1 MDKPIAKKPVYYRYR
16 WHIAGGIAFIVLL
29 VYVGIAASGGRK
41 LRTDAENLIIGE
53 ATSDKFLEYV
63 DVEGVVQPILTIQ
76 INTREAGS
84 VDRIIAEE
92 GTMMNKGDTILTL
105 NNPDLIRAIED
116 QQDEWEKQ
124 LISYQEKEIEMEQKS
139 IDLQQK
145 TLQTTYELNRLKK
158 SYALD
163 EEEFNMGVKSKAQLE
178 VARDEFDYKT
188 RSTAL
193 QLEGLRHDSAATI
206 LRRELMKNDLERE
219 RKKFERARER
229 MEDLVVRAPL
239 SGQLSFVKVT
249 PGQQVQSTE
258 AIAEIRRLSPK
269 PGNLYA
275 EGGTDT
281 TPYIIPDFILDYQDG
296 RFQLSLN
303 SYNVPEVRVNR
314 RYMDMIRE
322 MVGSDGT
329 VREKDKEA
337 IQFVKNK
344 IDSAKWFISAIKQ
357 RHDTLM
363 RTMQTILDYQQ
374 EYFKDGDKSKLRPM
388 ILKDIADRTGL
399 DVSTISRVVNSK
411 YVQTQFG
418 IILLKS
424 LFSEAMQTESGEE
437 VSSYEIKNI
446 LQECIDEEDK
456 RHPLTDETLMDIL
469 NSKGYRIARRTV
481 AKYREML
488 GIPVARLRKQI

>member
-258 AIAEIRRLSPK
+258 AIAEIKVLDQFKIHTSLSEYYIDRITTGPPPSPGKTKSTRSGSPK
-269 PGNLYA
+269 S
-275 EGGTDT
+275 
-281 TPYIIPDFILDYQDG
+281 F
-296 RFQLSLN
+296 R
-303 SYNVPEVRVNR
+303 
-314 RYMDMIRE
+314 
-322 MVGSDGT
+322 
-329 VREKDKEA
+329 
-337 IQFVKNK
+337 
-344 IDSAKWFISAIKQ
+344 
-357 RHDTLM
+357 
-363 RTMQTILDYQQ
+363 
-374 EYFKDGDKSKLRPM
+374 KSKTVTSMSTWSLR
-388 ILKDIADRTGL
+388 R
-399 DVSTISRVVNSK
+399 
-411 YVQTQFG
+411 Q
-418 IILLKS
+418 
-424 LFSEAMQTESGEE
+424 
-437 VSSYEIKNI
+437 
-446 LQECIDEEDK
+446 
-456 RHPLTDETLMDIL
+456 
-469 NSKGYRIARRTV
+469 ARRTYASEKVSVSRSNSDNRKRPSSSHV
-481 AKYREML
+481 ATSSRPPAANGYTN
-488 GIPVARLRKQI
+488 

>member
-92 GTMMNKGDTILTL
+92 GTMMNQGDTILTL

-258 AIAEIRRLSPK
+258 AIAEIKVSISSRSILPSANTTSTGSPPVYPPPSPGKTKSTRSGSPK
-269 PGNLYA
+269 SFRKSKTVTSMSTWSFTEAKPG
-275 EGGTDT
+275 ERTHRKS
-281 TPYIIPDFILDYQDG
+281 F
-296 RFQLSLN
+296 
-303 SYNVPEVRVNR
+303 RV
-314 RYMDMIRE
+314 
-322 MVGSDGT
+322 
-329 VREKDKEA
+329 
-337 IQFVKNK
+337 Q
-344 IDSAKWFISAIKQ
+344 IDSDNRK
-357 RHDTLM
+357 
-363 RTMQTILDYQQ
+363 
-374 EYFKDGDKSKLRPM
+374 RPSSSHV
-388 ILKDIADRTGL
+388 AT
-399 DVSTISRVVNSK
+399 SSRPPAAN
-411 YVQTQFG
+411 
-418 IILLKS
+418 
-424 LFSEAMQTESGEE
+424 
-437 VSSYEIKNI
+437 
-446 LQECIDEEDK
+446 
-456 RHPLTDETLMDIL
+456 
-469 NSKGYRIARRTV
+469 GYTN
-481 AKYREML
+481 
-488 GIPVARLRKQI
+488 

>member
-29 VYVGIAASGGRK
+29 IYVGIAASGGRK

-219 RKKFERARER
+219 RKKFERVRER

-258 AIAEIRRLSPK
+258 AIAEIKVLDQFKIHTSLSE
-269 PGNLYA
+269 YYI
-275 EGGTDT
+275 DRIT
-281 TPYIIPDFILDYQDG
+281 TGLPATITWQNKKYPLRITKV
-296 RFQLSLN
+296 
-303 SYNVPEVRVNR
+303 VPEVKDRKTGWWIVTAADRFSSQLRGNR
-314 RYMDMIRE
+314 SGPHSPPAIPLHAQRY
-322 MVGSDGT
+322 
-329 VREKDKEA
+329 
-337 IQFVKNK
+337 FPP
-344 IDSAKWFISAIKQ
+344 
-357 RHDTLM
+357 
-363 RTMQTILDYQQ
+363 Y
-374 EYFKDGDKSKLRPM
+374 YSKLGR
-388 ILKDIADRTGL
+388 A
-399 DVSTISRVVNSK
+399 
-411 YVQTQFG
+411 
-418 IILLKS
+418 
-424 LFSEAMQTESGEE
+424 
-437 VSSYEIKNI
+437 
-446 LQECIDEEDK
+446 
-456 RHPLTDETLMDIL
+456 
-469 NSKGYRIARRTV
+469 
-481 AKYREML
+481 
-488 GIPVARLRKQI
+488 KQIFLQICLVKFCIAGSAPVPMRGTAPLREERGHHEEICIAAAGVQPCAVPGGLRRQRKLCRFRLCSLQ